1 MDKCKY
7 TYKCLVFLLIVIALI
22 LLNMYYYN
30 FLNRHFIKNGTMVY
44 DYFLECIHSV
54 SKKNYYMN
62 YGLWTNK
69 NTTLIKANK
78 NLCNFIYKKGRMNNS
93 ETFTILDVGCGYGA
107 QDFQWIKKIS
117 SKSSIVAVDISRKQ
131 IDYANRKLSHKHIS
145 KKRLKFIE
153 GDADKLLDKF
163 NKNQVFNRIISLE
176 TAFHYNNRPLFFKN
190 VSKLLT
196 DDGIF
201 VISDIILNNNITY
214 FSLNHIFIKLASDFF
229 CIPKTNL
236 ITLNEWKHSIERNGL
251 NIIECYDIT
260 DQTFVPYYS
269 YFFKTY
275 IKNKNL
281 PHFIST
287 CLINIFNN
295 NNPFSYVVAVC
306 KRNL

>member
-1 MDKCKY
+1 MDKNKW
-7 TYKCLVFLLIVIALI
+7 LVFVITIAISFI
-22 LLNMYYYN
+22 LLRGYYN
-30 FLNRHFIKNGTMVY
+30 FLNNHFLKKDVMVY

-69 NTTLIKANK
+69 DTKLIKANK

-117 SKSSIVAVDISRKQ
+117 SKSSIVAVDISKKQ
-131 IDYANRKLSHKHIS
+131 IDYANRKLSCKNIS

-190 VSKLLT
+190 VSNLLT

-236 ITLNEWKHSIERNGL
+236 ITLDEWKHSIDRNGL

-260 DQTFVPYYS
+260 DKTFEPYYCH
-269 YFFKTY
+269 FFETY

-281 PHFIST
+281 PDFIST
-287 CLINIFNN
+287 FLINIFNN
-295 NNPFSYVVAVC
+295 NNPFSYVISVC
-306 KRNL
+306 KTKIK